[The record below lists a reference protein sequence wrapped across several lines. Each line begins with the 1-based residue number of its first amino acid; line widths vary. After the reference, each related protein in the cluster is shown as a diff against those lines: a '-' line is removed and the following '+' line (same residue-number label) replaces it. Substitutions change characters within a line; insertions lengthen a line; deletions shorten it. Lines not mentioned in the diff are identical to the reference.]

1 MNGERVTVS
10 DYSLR
15 YKFKGCNEHSQFT
28 TMSPLQD
35 FLQGSKAISI
45 LEVSIIKDLGSNMF
59 IISDEKDTCALLF
72 IEDLTNTEKLLK
84 TGKGIKIIKPEQ
96 IKKNILKPSPR
107 FRIQPGKHM
116 SIKIGDKDLKNME
129 TLASTFHVPSTFT
142 SFGDIEEMSKKGPFI
157 SCPLDVLVTK
167 LSRPIKTNYGPYRIA
182 GIKDHLGNTSDI
194 NFYGASGDTVEPFK
208 IYTITKAKVTT
219 LSGDNNFHRLA
230 TTRFSVITKA
240 SSSVCEAFKDVCIG
254 EVSISGKIAGVGD
267 VTVYTSC
274 TQHKKK
280 VSNTGECPICQT
292 ITPKTNPDYY
302 ANIYIQDENND
313 IQTVKTFN
321 SHMPA
326 HIVTSPNI
334 EDALTAFVTDKHVKA
349 DVNIFGDDFI
359 CVRIQIF

>member
-1 MNGERVTVS
+1 M
-10 DYSLR
+10 SLR
-15 YKFKGCNEHSQFT
+15 YKFRGCTEHSQFT

-35 FLQGSKAISI
+35 FLQGSKAIVI
-45 LEVSIIKDLGSNMF
+45 LEVTIIKDLGGNMF
-59 IISDEKDTCALLF
+59 IIADAKATCALLI
-72 IEDLTNTEKLLK
+72 IEDLTNIEKLLK
-84 TGKGIKIIKPEQ
+84 TGKGIRIIKPEQ

-116 SIKIGDKDLKNME
+116 SIKIGDKDLKNIE

-142 SFGDIEEMSKKGPFI
+142 SLGDIEEMSKKGPFL
-157 SCPLDVLVTK
+157 SCSLDVLVTK
-167 LSRPIKTNYGPYRIA
+167 LSRPIQTNSGPYRIA

-219 LSGDNNFHRLA
+219 LSGKNNFHRLA
-230 TTRFSVITKA
+230 TTRSSVVTEA
-240 SSSVCEAFKDVCIG
+240 SSSVCEAFKDICIG
-254 EVSISGKIAGVGD
+254 EVSISGKIAGVVD

-292 ITPKTNPDYY
+292 IASKTNPDYY
-302 ANIYIQDENND
+302 ANIYIQDENNN

-321 SHMPA
+321 SHMPS

-334 EDALTAFVTDKHVKA
+334 EEALTAFVTDKHVKA
-349 DVNIFGDDFI
+349 DVNISGDDFT